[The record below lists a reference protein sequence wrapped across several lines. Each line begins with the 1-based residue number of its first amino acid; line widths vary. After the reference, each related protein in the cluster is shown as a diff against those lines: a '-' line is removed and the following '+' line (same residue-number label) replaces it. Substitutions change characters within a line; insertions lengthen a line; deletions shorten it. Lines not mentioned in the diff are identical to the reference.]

1 MSCGCRALIIILAAV
16 ILAGFSDHRILETAH
31 FTVFWSGTADREG
44 MERLTE
50 LLEDAYREYQ
60 PLFQVDPAA
69 RRPVDVV
76 VFASTGDFC
85 HHTGLAW
92 WSASAMIDGTVYLQP
107 VSILTERNILDR
119 VAAHETALVFIYERY
134 GNAAP
139 PWYAEGLAMY
149 LVGEDEAAADGLSG
163 DRPEIS
169 GVSDIDGLLTDRTDR
184 ERNAWGYVL
193 AYETVTGLI
202 DEYGPSAVA
211 GEGERFF
218 GTCAD

>member
-1 MSCGCRALIIILAAV
+1 MSRGCRTLIIILAAV

-31 FTVFWSGTADREG
+31 FSVFWSGTADREG

-69 RRPVDVV
+69 RRPIDVV

-107 VSILTERNILDR
+107 VSLLTERKILDR

-134 GNAAP
+134 GDAVP

-149 LVGEDEAAADGLSG
+149 LAEENEAADGLSG

-169 GVSDIDGLLTDRTDR
+169 GVSDINGLLTDRTDR

-202 DEYGPSAVA
+202 DEYGLPTVA

-218 GTCAD
+218 EPGAD